1 MAWSDT
7 SYICKVCDA
16 LRPMNDMQSE
26 KPRDRLIA
34 IHEAGH
40 AVVCYLLGYDFESVT
55 IIPNPIL
62 ESDGA
67 FKRSITKMPLETRN
81 LDSDQRREWLKDQ
94 ITIIFSGAAA
104 VHKYCSTENPAE
116 LGIGP
121 DLISAKSL
129 ANMITDSDTEILQIF
144 TLLSAKA
151 RRLVTENRNWLA
163 ISFLADNLIE
173 KKFINYSEAKKV
185 IVKGLISDGDASEK

>member
-1 MAWSDT
+1 
-7 SYICKVCDA
+7 
-16 LRPMNDMQSE
+16 MQS
-26 KPRDRLIA
+26 KKSRDRLTA

-55 IIPNPIL
+55 ITPNPIL

-81 LDSDQRREWLKDQ
+81 LNSDQMHEWLKDQ
-94 ITIIFSGAAA
+94 ITILFSGAAA

-129 ANMITDSDTEILQIF
+129 AKMITDSDTEILQIF

-151 RRLVTENRNWLA
+151 RRLVAENKNWLA

-173 KKFINYSEAKKV
+173 KRFLNYNEVKKV
-185 IVKGLISDGDASEK
+185 IIKGLISDIDASGK